1 MRSMCVCV
9 CVSYMEKSVAYIPW
23 RFFFPPERMP
33 GDTLIIAAREGFYSI
48 AGAWDMG
55 KKYYYYYY

>member
-1 MRSMCVCV
+1 
-9 CVSYMEKSVAYIPW
+9 MEKSVAYIPW